1 MLNNSIARAVRIL
14 NVFTGQR
21 SEIGLSE
28 ISREA
33 GLHKSTVHRLLA
45 SLERAGF
52 VEQSSENGK
61 YRLGLKLF
69 ELGSLVMH
77 RINLREEARPHLQA
91 LARKTKET
99 VHLAALA
106 DGEIIYFE
114 KIEGQSNLTIPSA
127 IGRKIPAHCT
137 GLGKVL
143 LAHLPEE
150 ELEAIVRQ
158 KGLKRFTANTI
169 TSLGEFKKH
178 LEGVRTKGYAID
190 NEECE
195 LGLKCVA
202 APVRNHTGSV
212 VAAISIAGPSGRLRS
227 AAIPRLSKLVME
239 TAARISRQLGYPLGE
254 GQKL

>member
-1 MLNNSIARAVRIL
+1 MRKSTLNNSIARAVRIL

-21 SEIGLSE
+21 PEIALSE
-28 ISREA
+28 ISREV

-52 VEQSSENGK
+52 IEQSTENGK

-77 RINLREEARPHLQA
+77 RMNLREGARSHLGE
-91 LARKTKET
+91 LARETKET
-99 VHLAALA
+99 VHLAALT

-127 IGRKIPAHCT
+127 IGRRIPAHCT

-150 ELEAIVRQ
+150 ELEAIVSR

-169 TSLGEFKKH
+169 TSLS
-178 LEGVRTKGYAID
+178 
-190 NEECE
+190 E
-195 LGLKCVA
+195 LGICH
-202 APVRNHTGSV
+202 R
-212 VAAISIAGPSGRLRS
+212 
-227 AAIPRLSKLVME
+227 
-239 TAARISRQLGYPLGE
+239 
-254 GQKL
+254 